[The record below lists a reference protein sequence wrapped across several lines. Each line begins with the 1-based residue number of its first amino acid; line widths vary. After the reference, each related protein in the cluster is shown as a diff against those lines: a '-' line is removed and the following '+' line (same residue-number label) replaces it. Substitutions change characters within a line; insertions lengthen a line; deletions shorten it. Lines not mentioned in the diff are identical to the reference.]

1 MKGRFS
7 PQAGLSIAEVV
18 AAVGITAIAGVL
30 LASVLFNSA
39 GLFNDQAVKVGSGLN
54 LNDALSEVRSVIKQA
69 ALTDAASNASNL
81 ILKVSSVDESGN
93 IIEDVFDTYN
103 FYLENKT
110 LHFKVVP
117 DPRSFLKSKDRVFST
132 SVDRLYFEY
141 LNSASP
147 PVETTPENAKKIRIT
162 LIIKNSSATSEANL
176 RND

>member
-1 MKGRFS
+1 MKSRLS

-18 AAVGITAIAGVL
+18 VAVGITAIAGVL
-30 LASVLFNSA
+30 LAAVLFNSA
-39 GLFNDQAVKVGSGLN
+39 GLFTDQAVKVGSGLN

-69 ALTDAASNASNL
+69 AMTDTASNGSNL
-81 ILKVSSVDESGN
+81 ILKVASVDESGS

-103 FYLENKT
+103 FYLDNT
-110 LHFKVVP
+110 TFHFKVFP
-117 DPRSFLKSKDRVFST
+117 DPRSSRKSKDRIFST

-147 PVETTPENAKKIRIT
+147 PAETSPETAKKIRIT
-162 LIIKNSSATSEANL
+162 LIIKNSPATSEANL